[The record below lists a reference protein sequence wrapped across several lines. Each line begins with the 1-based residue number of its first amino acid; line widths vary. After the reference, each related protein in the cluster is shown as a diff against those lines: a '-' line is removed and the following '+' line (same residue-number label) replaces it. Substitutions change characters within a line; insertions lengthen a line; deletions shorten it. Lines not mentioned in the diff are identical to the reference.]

1 MEVNMEVIICII
13 IGYIAYKKYKEY
25 KRKQDYKKY
34 KEYKRKQD
42 YKNDIIWYNNNFPE
56 IEIDFNKLEQP
67 QIELNPKD
75 YIDTAKSPFLI
86 VNSLLTKAEMNFY
99 QVLKNVIDNEKQ
111 IICPKVRMID
121 VLWTKTYRVEN
132 KLTFINKVNRKHFDF
147 VICDKETLKPIMAIE
162 LDDKSHEE
170 EARKERDEFVD
181 ALFTDLNFK
190 VIHIPVQYS
199 YNANEIKEKIDISQT
214 TI

>member
-1 MEVNMEVIICII
+1 MELIVYIL

-25 KRKQDYKKY
+25 KEKQ
-34 KEYKRKQD
+34 E
-42 YKNDIIWYNNNFPE
+42 YKNDIRLYNNSLKNK
-56 IEIDFNKLEQP
+56 EIDLSKFEQEQP
-67 QIELNPKD
+67 ELNPSD
-75 YIDTAKSPFLI
+75 FIDTAKSPFLI
-86 VNSLLTKAEMNFY
+86 ANSLLTKAEMNFY

-181 ALFTDLNFK
+181 ALFTDLKFK
-190 VIHIPVQYS
+190 VIHIQVQYS

>member
-1 MEVNMEVIICII
+1 MELIVYIL

-25 KRKQDYKKY
+25 KEKQ
-34 KEYKRKQD
+34 E
-42 YKNDIIWYNNNFPE
+42 YKNDIRLYNNSLKSKQ
-56 IEIDFNKLEQP
+56 IDFSKFEQT
-67 QIELNPKD
+67 QSDLNPND

-86 VNSLLTKAEMNFY
+86 ANSLLTKAEMNFY
-99 QVLKNVIDNEKQ
+99 QVLKNIIDNDKQ

-121 VLWTKTYRVEN
+121 ILWTKTYRVEN

-147 VICDKETLKPIMAIE
+147 VVCDKETLKPLMAIE

-170 EARKERDEFVD
+170 EARKERDKFVD
-181 ALFTDLNFK
+181 ALFAELKFK

-199 YNANEIKEKIDISQT
+199 YNVNEIKEKIDVSQT

>member
-1 MEVNMEVIICII
+1 MELIVYML

-25 KRKQDYKKY
+25 KEKQ
-34 KEYKRKQD
+34 E
-42 YKNDIIWYNNNFPE
+42 YKNDIRLYNNSLKNK
-56 IEIDFNKLEQP
+56 EIDLSKFEQEQP
-67 QIELNPKD
+67 ELNPSD
-75 YIDTAKSPFLI
+75 FIDTAKSPFLI
-86 VNSLLTKAEMNFY
+86 ANSLLTKAEMNFY

-181 ALFTDLNFK
+181 ALFTDLKFK
-190 VIHIPVQYS
+190 VIHIQVQYS

>member
-1 MEVNMEVIICII
+1 MGYIICIVI
-13 IGYIAYKKYKEY
+13 FYIVYKKYKEY
-25 KRKQDYKKY
+25 KNNLELDKDMRLCKMLNKSTH
-34 KEYKRKQD
+34 
-42 YKNDIIWYNNNFPE
+42 YNKIE
-56 IEIDFNKLEQP
+56 QSQSEIDTN
-67 QIELNPKD
+67 D

-86 VNSLLTKAEMNFY
+86 ANSLLTKAEMNFY

-111 IICPKVRMID
+111 VICLKVRMID

-132 KLTFINKVNRKHFDF
+132 KQTFINKVNRKHFDF
-147 VICDKETLKPIMAIE
+147 VICDKETLKPLMAIE

-181 ALFTDLNFK
+181 ALFTDLRFK
-190 VIHIPVQYS
+190 VIHIPVQYT

-214 TI
+214 MI

>member
-1 MEVNMEVIICII
+1 MEVLIYIL

-25 KRKQDYKKY
+25 KRKQ
-34 KEYKRKQD
+34 E
-42 YKNDIIWYNNNFPE
+42 YKNDIRIYNDSLKNK
-56 IEIDFNKLEQP
+56 EIDYSKFQ
-67 QIELNPKD
+67 QIQTEATPNEH
-75 YIDTAKSPFLI
+75 IDISKSPFLI

-99 QVLKNVIDNEKQ
+99 QVLKNAIDNEKQ

-121 VLWTKTYRVEN
+121 VLWTKTYRMEN

-147 VICDKETLKPIMAIE
+147 VICDKETLKPLMAIE

-170 EARKERDEFVD
+170 ESRKERDEFVD
-181 ALFTDLNFK
+181 SLFTELNFK

-199 YNANEIKEKIDISQT
+199 YNITELKEKIGNEEIHSKL
-214 TI
+214 

>member
-1 MEVNMEVIICII
+1 MELLICII

-25 KRKQDYKKY
+25 RNNE
-34 KEYKRKQD
+34 EYKNNIRVQNNL
-42 YKNDIIWYNNNFPE
+42 NDKAHEQSKSE
-56 IEIDFNKLEQP
+56 IT
-67 QIELNPKD
+67 QIEYNPDD

-86 VNSLLTKAEMNFY
+86 ANSLLTKAEMNFY
-99 QVLKNVIDNEKQ
+99 QVLKNSIDNEKQ

-147 VICDKETLKPIMAIE
+147 VICDKETLKPLMAIE

-170 EARKERDEFVD
+170 ESRKERDEFVD
-181 ALFTDLNFK
+181 ALFTDLKFK
-190 VIHIPVQYS
+190 VIHIPVQYA
-199 YNANEIKEKIDISQT
+199 YNINEIKEKINIAKT